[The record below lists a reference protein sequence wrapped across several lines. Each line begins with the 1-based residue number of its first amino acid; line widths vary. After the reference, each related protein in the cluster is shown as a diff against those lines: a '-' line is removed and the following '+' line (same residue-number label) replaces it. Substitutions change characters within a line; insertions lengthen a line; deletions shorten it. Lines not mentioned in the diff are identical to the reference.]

1 MTNDSPVYILPLVN
15 YNAPLPFKYSIC
27 GVSLNADFIPH
38 IYYKLKIFYFKNNL
52 YKNYITFFTA

>member
-27 GVSLNADFIPH
+27 GVSLNADFIPL
-38 IYYKLKIFYFKNNL
+38 IYYTDKLYLNLVIFKFLKFK
-52 YKNYITFFTA
+52 